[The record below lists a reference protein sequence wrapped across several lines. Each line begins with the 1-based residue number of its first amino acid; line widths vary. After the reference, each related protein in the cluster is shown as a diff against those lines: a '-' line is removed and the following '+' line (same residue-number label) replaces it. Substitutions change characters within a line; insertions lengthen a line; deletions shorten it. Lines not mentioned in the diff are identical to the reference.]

1 MITSTK
7 RGGNAT
13 ERSAAQFVRN
23 LCEQRTRKPVLRH
36 YAEIAV
42 GVDFVPD
49 RRGPVGASAALRRTA
64 RSAFL
69 KQSERVDDDPR
80 TGSGGRNGDSKQKQK
95 QYNFTL
101 RRTCTLQAPSF
112 PIFSLLL
119 DDCRPRGIGRP
130 PPRHALS
137 TAKAR
142 PTDETSYRRVDTR
155 LDCGRS
161 LGDGGL

>member
-7 RGGNAT
+7 RGDHAT

-36 YAEIAV
+36 DAEIAV

-49 RRGPVGASAALRRTA
+49 RRGPVGASAALRRTV

-80 TGSGGRNGDSKQKQK
+80 TGSGGQHGDSKQKQ
-95 QYNFTL
+95 YNLTL
-101 RRTCTLQAPSF
+101 GHMCTLQAPSF
-112 PIFSLLL
+112 SNFIPYFVRL
-119 DDCRPRGIGRP
+119 P
-130 PPRHALS
+130 PPRHWAAPPAPYVKH
-137 TAKAR
+137 T
-142 PTDETSYRRVDTR
+142 T
-155 LDCGRS
+155 
-161 LGDGGL
+161 

>member
-7 RGGNAT
+7 RGDNAT

-36 YAEIAV
+36 CAAIAV

-80 TGSGGRNGDSKQKQK
+80 TGSGGQQGDSKQK

-101 RRTCTLQAPSF
+101 GHMYSPGPVLSNLVPPF
-112 PIFSLLL
+112 
-119 DDCRPRGIGRP
+119 GRLP
-130 PPRHALS
+130 PPRHWAAPRAMRQAHDLRRETKPH
-137 TAKAR
+137 TAR
-142 PTDETSYRRVDTR
+142 
-155 LDCGRS
+155 
-161 LGDGGL
+161 